1 MATDVILGKAMTLT
15 YDSKVIARCTDFT
28 LEVNKEPIDI
38 TTLQSASGWK
48 EKKVDLKEWS
58 ISFNALV
65 TRGADGTYSV
75 YDELLADIR
84 GTDTAIAVSMDD
96 TDGSGTIS
104 VGGDVFLTSLST
116 GVTVGDKVT
125 YSGTLEGTGALA

>member
-1 MATDVILGKAMTLT
+1 MATDAILGKAMTLT

-38 TTLQSASGWK
+38 TTLQSVGWK
-48 EKKVDLKEWS
+48 EKKVDLKDWS
-58 ISFNALV
+58 ISFNGLV

-75 YDELLADIR
+75 YDELLADIL
-84 GTDTAIAVSMDD
+84 GTDTVIAVSIDD
-96 TDGSGTIS
+96 TDGSGTIA
-104 VGGDVFLTSLST
+104 VGGNVFLVSLST
-116 GVTVGDKVT
+116 SVTVGDKVT

>member
-1 MATDVILGKAMTLT
+1 MATDAILGKAMTLT

-38 TTLQSASGWK
+38 TTLQSAGWK
-48 EKKVDLKEWS
+48 EKKVDLKDWS

-75 YDELLADIR
+75 YDELLADIL
-84 GTDTAIAVSMDD
+84 GTDTVIAVSIDD
-96 TDGSGTIS
+96 TDGSGTIA

-116 GVTVGDKVT
+116 SVTVGDKVT

>member
-38 TTLQSASGWK
+38 TTVQSAGWT

-65 TRGADGTYSV
+65 TRGGHEQDALAVDVVGDDVERLADG
-75 YDELLADIR
+75 EAPAAR
-84 GTDTAIAVSMDD
+84 NGR
-96 TDGSGTIS
+96 
-104 VGGDVFLTSLST
+104 
-116 GVTVGDKVT
+116 
-125 YSGTLEGTGALA
+125 

>member
-28 LEVNKEPIDI
+28 IEVNKEPIDI
-38 TTLQSASGWK
+38 TTLQSAGWK

-75 YDELLADIR
+75 YDEFLADILD
-84 GTDTAIAVSMDD
+84 TDTAIAVSLDD

-125 YSGTLEGTGALA
+125 YSGTLEGTGALE